1 MIRHLALL
9 AATGNIAVFS
19 AGGEQR
25 VTVLEPPNGNRF
37 LVEPCWASPTTLV
50 TLNEGPPSL
59 LQRREGT
66 AAPVTVRRVNRV
78 INASFAPGCETMALL
93 RSGRSGYDVWLQSGG
108 RPARRVLR
116 TRTFWEIQPRF
127 SWTPDARRVAVS
139 PRSFNARLRVLDV
152 ASGRVV
158 RGFSLLRRGGL
169 DDLGAQALSPD
180 GNLVAY
186 GEGTPFHRVRIA
198 DVRTGK
204 LRVLIR
210 FAGAPAFS
218 RKGDRVAV
226 VTGDGIKILDLA
238 GNVLATVPGLGGDH
252 LAWSPDDT
260 RIAVA
265 GRSDAASVD
274 VIDVTAVPPRV
285 DRRLKPSHHFTSPP
299 VWSPDG
305 TQLAIERDPF

>member
-1 MIRHLALL
+1 MDRDHVINVVGLALLAAGIVTAHPRRRVAPLMIRHLALL

-152 ASGRVV
+152 DQWPRDPRVLV
-158 RGFSLLRRGGL
+158 TRPRWPRRPRCPGAEPRRQPRRLRRGNAVSPCPDRRRQNGQTP
-169 DDLGAQALSPD
+169 GADQVCRGS
-180 GNLVAY
+180 
-186 GEGTPFHRVRIA
+186 
-198 DVRTGK
+198 
-204 LRVLIR
+204 RVL
-210 FAGAPAFS
+210 A
-218 RKGDRVAV
+218 K
-226 VTGDGIKILDLA
+226 
-238 GNVLATVPGLGGDH
+238 
-252 LAWSPDDT
+252 
-260 RIAVA
+260 
-265 GRSDAASVD
+265 GRSGRGRDGRRHQD
-274 VIDVTAVPPRV
+274 PRP
-285 DRRLKPSHHFTSPP
+285 RGQCPATRSP
-299 VWSPDG
+299 VWVATTWLGRPTTPGSPSRAAA
-305 TQLAIERDPF
+305 TRRRST